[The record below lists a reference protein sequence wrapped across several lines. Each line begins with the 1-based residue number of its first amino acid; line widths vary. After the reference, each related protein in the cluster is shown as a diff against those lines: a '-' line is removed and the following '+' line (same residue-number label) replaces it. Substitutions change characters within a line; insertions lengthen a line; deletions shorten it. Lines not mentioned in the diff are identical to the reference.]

1 MSITLIKLLDGS
13 EIIGTVVQNT
23 SSYIVIDKP
32 LMLHYRFYVGGV
44 PTVSFSRFMMFATSG
59 SFTIQQT
66 QVITLATARK
76 AFADYYLECVEEY
89 YSSIEESI
97 DAELRSLLSPTEKE
111 QAFKRILEMMPV
123 DKVQKN

>member
-1 MSITLIKLLDGS
+1 MSITLVKLSDGS
-13 EIIGTVVQNT
+13 EIIGTIVQNT
-23 SSYIVIDKP
+23 SSYIVVDKP

-44 PTVSFSRFMMFATSG
+44 PTVSFSRFMMFATSS

-66 QVITLATARK
+66 QVITLAVARK